1 MIRYPYK
8 VISANPIVP
17 PAPILEVTLS
27 NPFQEGDRLYEL
39 DAFLDT
45 GSDRTLI
52 PLEAVSVLRLP
63 LLDERVPMAGIGG
76 AITKGF
82 LCQTGIQP
90 GEIRLSLLELVAC
103 ESSAIGAGNQ
113 MIIGRDILNR
123 FCVRFD
129 GRRQVFS
136 FEEG

>member
-1 MIRYPYK
+1 MRYPYK

-17 PAPILEVTLS
+17 PAPILEVTLF
-27 NPFQEGDRLYEL
+27 NPFQEDNRLYEL

-45 GSDRTLI
+45 GADRTLI
-52 PLEAVSVLRLP
+52 PLEAVSILRLP
-63 LLDERVPMAGIGG
+63 LLDERVPMTGVGG

-82 LCQTGIQP
+82 LCQTGIQF
-90 GEIRLSLLELVAC
+90 GKIRLSLLELVAC
-103 ESSAIGAGNQ
+103 EAAAIGARDQ

-123 FCVRFD
+123 FCVRFN

-136 FEEG
+136 FEED